1 MGSWEVK
8 QIPQDNTKL
17 KFRIFWFQN
26 HNLSSTLSHFPK
38 QAFWFRTKV
47 TDKGQNSPNEPESH
61 YNQGLGER
69 GNVWREIKVDRIPGM
84 VSHDI
89 LLYPFSTLRMTM
101 TTTTNLVLFISL
113 TSSPSI
119 LLFNHYLPMILHW
132 SFFCPPNMSN
142 YFLCFWFLLGTIFPL
157 ILTCLFALPSDSEQL
172 LWVIFP
178 SKTTA

>member
-17 KFRIFWFQN
+17 KFRTFWFQN

-38 QAFWFRTKV
+38 QAFCFRTKV
-47 TDKGQNSPNEPESH
+47 RDKGQNSPNEPESH

-101 TTTTNLVLFISL
+101 TTTTTLVLFISL

-119 LLFNHYLPMILHW
+119 LLFNHYLPNDPPLV
-132 SFFCPPNMSN
+132 FFLSSQHVK
-142 YFLCFWFLLGTIFPL
+142 LFPL
-157 ILTCLFALPSDSEQL
+157 LLVPAGNNLPSDLDLPLRITQVTQSSSSG
-172 LWVIFP
+172 WSSPV
-178 SKTTA
+178 TTA